1 MLRKTAPTDD
11 TTSAPREPTGTSRR
25 APSEAGTALGLSA
38 DERGTLRALL
48 ANVRVNARHA
58 RRIRVVLLSGD
69 GVRGIDIARR
79 LALSVGQVSRIRQR
93 FIQRGVAGLADSPHL
108 GRRDHA
114 VPEQTLAL
122 IATLAAS
129 PPPPGR
135 KRWSTRLI
143 AAEVGLSS
151 ATVAKVLRNARN
163 QLVQKATVGAA
174 KALEP
179 FDLAVRAAGDSS

>member
-1 MLRKTAPTDD
+1 M
-11 TTSAPREPTGTSRR
+11 SRR
-25 APSEAGTALGLSA
+25 APSEAGPAFGLSA
-38 DERGTLRALL
+38 EERRALRALL
-48 ANVRVNARHA
+48 ANAGVNARHA

-79 LALSVGQVSRIRQR
+79 LDLSVGQVSRIRQR
-93 FIQRGVAGLADSPHL
+93 FIQRGVAGLADSPHR

-114 VPEQTLAL
+114 VPEQAVAL
-122 IATLAAS
+122 IAALAAS

-163 QLVQKATVGAA
+163 QLVQSATVSAA
-174 KALEP
+174 KALDP
-179 FDLAVRAAGDSS
+179 LGSAIRAAGERP